1 MSSLVR
7 TVIFCEFD
15 ASPSLSGQVINNS
28 GKSHGIGTSSGKHFS
43 ASRTNRFSSCIMLCF
58 VARLVSQEYG
68 PQQNLVAGLDK
79 LEQVTW
85 CMRSGESLPCP
96 IYVI

>member
-1 MSSLVR
+1 
-7 TVIFCEFD
+7 
-15 ASPSLSGQVINNS
+15 
-28 GKSHGIGTSSGKHFS
+28 
-43 ASRTNRFSSCIMLCF
+43 MLCF